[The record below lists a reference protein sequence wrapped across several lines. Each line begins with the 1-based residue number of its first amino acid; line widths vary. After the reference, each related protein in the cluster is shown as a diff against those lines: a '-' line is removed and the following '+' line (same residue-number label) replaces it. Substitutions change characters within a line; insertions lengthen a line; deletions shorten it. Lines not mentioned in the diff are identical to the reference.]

1 MTLFV
6 SEDSQFEAAALQR
19 AVDADRGWRL
29 RRTAGTVLTVIACG
43 LAVVAGFYAMKVLV
57 GLARIVSQVCP

>member
-1 MTLFV
+1 MMRPLF
-6 SEDSQFEAAALQR
+6 LGR
-19 AVDADRGWRL
+19 AWRI
-29 RRTAGTVLTVIACG
+29 RRFAWWAGRVLWMLLLP

>member
-1 MTLFV
+1 MAMMRPLF
-6 SEDSQFEAAALQR
+6 L
-19 AVDADRGWRL
+19 DRGWRL